1 MNGLLGAF
9 APVIL
14 EVWVTLID
22 VTHHHKPARGAHPR
36 ASVAL
41 AVEGLASG
49 GGDFLH
55 GLADG
60 LDYGIA
66 YGLAYGIAYEY

>member
-1 MNGLLGAF
+1 
-9 APVIL
+9 VISK
-14 EVWVTLID
+14 VWVTLTD
-22 VTHHHKPARGAHPR
+22 VTHNHKPARLTHPR

-41 AVEGLASG
+41 AVKGLASS

-60 LDYGIA
+60 LDVATWVRVTI
-66 YGLAYGIAYEY
+66 E